1 MKKRK
6 TLLKIGACLLF
17 LNANCQELVISSQQ
31 GFLNY
36 NSKEEKLTKE
46 ESNKFNLE
54 TNPQKVTYIDQ
65 LAYYADQILPN
76 LKESAGY
83 DFFQGIQSPF
93 DSKIWIYMERQKIGG
108 NYILN
113 KINTS
118 NEKIERIFSIKNENR
133 NQLVYKPIAWT
144 NNPNEIYVEGL
155 YLDSAEE
162 HEGIW
167 KLNIENGKLDEIK
180 LPFKLMR
187 TPLFSKDRE
196 TLFCVGTL
204 DKKINILHGNT
215 DIVYKYE
222 IATQKHKVVN
232 QNKGESFI
240 INGWKNDVTNKT
252 KNQNQAKASNIDY
265 YLPWDYNKELCVSRH
280 GTPAPSGLNN
290 NVGVCNIF
298 SPGGQHSYAAIDFAT
313 STNSNDNVRAA
324 AAGTVSFAGIS
335 GSLSTGYGRLVIITH
350 SDGTRTYYAHNS
362 SILVSQGDNVSQG
375 QIIAKEGTTGGSTGD
390 HIHFEWRAAGGNAS
404 TIGSFKD
411 IGQPRVDNRYR
422 SNNSTST
429 PTPSNTPVP
438 VSPANGAT
446 NLSLPINFTYTS
458 PVNAGAF
465 RIQVSTSNSGW
476 SETNGFTTNSSP
488 NATVVVNASIT
499 TNNYY
504 WNETALGGY
513 EGPKAGKTYY
523 YTIRSWDATTGTSK
537 YSAVRTVSTEFG
549 VQPIAPT
556 NAANVNSPANISWA
570 SSVSG
575 ASCRLQISRVNS
587 GWTADNGFTTDSSPT
602 TSVPVNYST
611 ANLLN
616 YTWPNQYT
624 ESQDLPT
631 SGNTYYWT
639 VRLWSPSTG
648 SSKYTP
654 VRSFTINGTT
664 SKMTFNTSDILL
676 YPNPSTGT
684 LNISF
689 ESNTEEAE
697 VNIYDIS
704 GNTVFTKKY
713 KTEKGTVTINEDIS
727 KLKNGNY
734 FLLLNDG
741 EKIMNQN
748 LSINNK

>member
-1 MKKRK
+1 MKKHLIILFALVFQMSINAQDNKSYERLMKLPVKKVASKNGDIYLKADFTEVLTGQTNKK
-6 TLLKIGACLLF
+6 TLQEETIEMLDF
-17 LNANCQELVISSQQ
+17 LNAPHPSVGTIKNQLKEAANEFNVPLPILEAIAKTYNNYCMYGPSEYGAYGVMGLVENESNQLLSKAASLIKIDIEDVKTNSRQNIRATAAILAEYGKDIKDPKNLISWFEAVKEVTGLSDEFTKEMQAIDYYKVMNN
-31 GFLNY
+31 GRNTITLWKETAEISPLNDNNINRLIKNY
-36 NSKEEKLTKE
+36 NSRLKQTT
-46 ESNKFNLE
+46 NKGATTGTVDYPSAVGAF
-54 TNPQKVTYIDQ
+54 TNCNFSSRGGRDIDTWVNHYI
-65 LAYYADQILPN
+65 A
-76 LKESAGY
+76 
-83 DFFQGIQSPF
+83 
-93 DSKIWIYMERQKIGG
+93 
-108 NYILN
+108 
-113 KINTS
+113 
-118 NEKIERIFSIKNENR
+118 
-133 NQLVYKPIAWT
+133 
-144 NNPNEIYVEGL
+144 
-155 YLDSAEE
+155 
-162 HEGIW
+162 
-167 KLNIENGKLDEIK
+167 
-180 LPFKLMR
+180 
-187 TPLFSKDRE
+187 
-196 TLFCVGTL
+196 VGTVAGA
-204 DKKINILHGNT
+204 ISHFRNCNAEASAH
-215 DIVYKYE
+215 
-222 IATQKHKVVN
+222 
-232 QNKGESFI
+232 FI
-240 INGWKNDVTNKT
+240 IAVDGTVYQSVKVASKAWHSGVKGKPNNERSIGTEHDVTVSTPSNWNNTTMLEASTDLARYYCNKYAIPKT
-252 KNQNQAKASNIDY
+252 RSLPGIRGHKEMPGASTDCPFT
-265 YLPWDYNKELCVSRH
+265 LPWTTWMNM
-280 GTPAPSGLNN
+280 LNN
-290 NVGVCNIF
+290 N
-298 SPGGQHSYAAIDFAT
+298 
-313 STNSNDNVRAA
+313 
-324 AAGTVSFAGIS
+324 
-335 GSLSTGYGRLVIITH
+335 
-350 SDGTRTYYAHNS
+350 
-362 SILVSQGDNVSQG
+362 
-375 QIIAKEGTTGGSTGD
+375 
-390 HIHFEWRAAGGNAS
+390 
-404 TIGSFKD
+404 
-411 IGQPRVDNRYR
+411 
-422 SNNSTST
+422 T
-429 PTPSNTPVP
+429 PPPPTSNTPVP

-476 SETNGFTTNSSP
+476 NETDGFTTNSSP
-488 NATVVVNASIT
+488 NTTVIVNASIT

-504 WNETALGGY
+504 WNETALGSY

-523 YTIRSWDATTGTSK
+523 YTIRSWDAATGTSK